1 VTTLVPIGEYN
12 GYIDEIRIW
21 TRPHNPTIIRQNWRI
36 AITDK
41 TPDLYAV
48 WSLNEGTGY
57 VAADMKKS
65 QHLYMMYYDNK
76 PTWAASDL
84 ELSPGI
90 DLKLPQLTTVTPLST
105 TVNTSNCDDLLKST
119 EILNACSGLDK

>member
-1 VTTLVPIGEYN
+1 MGTNVVTPLPICP
-12 GYIDEIRIW
+12 I
-21 TRPHNPTIIRQNWRI
+21 
-36 AITDK
+36 
-41 TPDLYAV
+41 V
-48 WSLNEGTGY
+48 SGTGY

-90 DLKLPQLTTVTPLST
+90 DLKLPQLTTL
-105 TVNTSNCDDLLKST
+105 
-119 EILNACSGLDK
+119 

>member
-1 VTTLVPIGEYN
+1 MWACPYSYFINISIVFTD
-12 GYIDEIRIW
+12 GYS
-21 TRPHNPTIIRQNWRI
+21 TIIRQNWRI

-76 PTWAASDL
+76 PFMGDSVKFLASL
-84 ELSPGI
+84 
-90 DLKLPQLTTVTPLST
+90 Q
-105 TVNTSNCDDLLKST
+105 
-119 EILNACSGLDK
+119 